1 MSQINKVNI
10 PNFEEFSVKNVYN
23 KITNNNILM
32 PYFPELRKSRMID
45 KRNFYDVLST
55 LYPEYVADMIHAAY
69 AKRSGG
75 KTAPKE
81 ETIQITPHLLS
92 MIKDASFVSSSDI

>member
-1 MSQINKVNI
+1 MSQINKVSI
-10 PNFEEFSVKNVYN
+10 PNFEEFSVKNAYN

-32 PYFPELRKSRMID
+32 PCFPELGKSRMID
-45 KRNFYDVLST
+45 RSYLYDVLST

-69 AKRSGG
+69 AKRSWG

-92 MIKDASFVSSSDI
+92 MIKDASFVSIGDI